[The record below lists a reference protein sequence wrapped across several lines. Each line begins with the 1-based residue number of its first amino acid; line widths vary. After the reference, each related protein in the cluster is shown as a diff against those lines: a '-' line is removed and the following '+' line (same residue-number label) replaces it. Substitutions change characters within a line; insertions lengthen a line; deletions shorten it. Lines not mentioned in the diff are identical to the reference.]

1 MDREWRMRSH
11 SEKNRSLSIVS
22 VASEKEIWE
31 GEEGGEGGEGE
42 EGTAMFVSI
51 LCTFSFCFSISHTV
65 VMSPSSM
72 RRRKMKYSS

>member
-1 MDREWRMRSH
+1 MRSH

-42 EGTAMFVSI
+42 EGGEGTAMFVSI